1 MENISKNLVE
11 ECPTKAESSQEE
23 PRASPQKSESSEEE
37 CDTKAEN
44 LGNNEDCFQS
54 LPPPPPPLPP
64 FRADDSPNRT
74 QRGGSFEES
83 EFMPSSPTKR
93 ISEGE
98 YRKISES
105 SEGECDTEADE
116 NQSIDKEFY
125 FDPPHHL
132 LRFSPP
138 LFSNFPGCD
147 SPNRTSETRKMPSRG
162 GTSAE
167 NHRESSMVEIISEVV
182 PSSLVEIA
190 PILRVA
196 NEVESSNPRVAFLCR
211 FYAFEKAHRLDPI
224 GTGRGVRQFKTA
236 LIQRLEREN
245 EQTLGT
251 SVTNL
256 REMHSFYKSYYK
268 KYFQALKNAANDK
281 SHIDAQLIK
290 AYQTACI
297 LFEVLKACKGGS
309 HEESVEVDHEL
320 EEYRKK
326 SENSQE
332 DECQTKTESTQQEE
346 IEAKSESSMREL
358 CEAEAGQP
366 TEKEQ
371 QTISNNAWDYFFLR
385 I

>member
-1 MENISKNLVE
+1 MAVSEKITGKKVL
-11 ECPTKAESSQEE
+11 
-23 PRASPQKSESSEEE
+23 RA
-37 CDTKAEN
+37 
-44 LGNNEDCFQS
+44 
-54 LPPPPPPLPP
+54 
-64 FRADDSPNRT
+64 
-74 QRGGSFEES
+74 
-83 EFMPSSPTKR
+83 
-93 ISEGE
+93 
-98 YRKISES
+98 
-105 SEGECDTEADE
+105 
-116 NQSIDKEFY
+116 
-125 FDPPHHL
+125 
-132 LRFSPP
+132 
-138 LFSNFPGCD
+138 
-147 SPNRTSETRKMPSRG
+147 TS
-162 GTSAE
+162 
-167 NHRESSMVEIISEVV
+167 
-182 PSSLVEIA
+182 
-190 PILRVA
+190 
-196 NEVESSNPRVAFLCR
+196 
-211 FYAFEKAHRLDPI
+211 LDPI

-236 LIQRLEREN
+236 LIHRLEREN

-268 KYFQALKNAANDK
+268 KYIQALKNAANDK

-332 DECQTKTESTQQEE
+332 DECQTKTESIQQEE
-346 IEAKSESSMREL
+346 IEVKSESSMRE

-371 QTISNNAWDYFFLR
+371 QTISNNAWDYFFLH